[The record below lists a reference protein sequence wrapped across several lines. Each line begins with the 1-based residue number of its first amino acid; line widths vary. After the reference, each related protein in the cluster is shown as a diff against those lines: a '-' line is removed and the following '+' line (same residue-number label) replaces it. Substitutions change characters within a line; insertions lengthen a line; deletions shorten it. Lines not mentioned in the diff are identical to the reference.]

1 MALTKAD
8 MTAHLFQER
17 GLNQREAKHL
27 SEAFFEEIRTALER
41 GEEVKLSGLGNF
53 E

>member
-27 SEAFFEEIRTALER
+27 SEAFFEEIRTHWSAAR
-41 GEEVKLSGLGNF
+41 RSSYPD
-53 E
+53 